1 MQPQNDEERTNE
13 EAVLDSRTGDEL
25 VEASD
30 NSSEFKAEYELSFEA
45 QSAPKDSIKFYEQ
58 LRLRKNEL
66 E

>member
-45 QSAPKDSIKFYEQ
+45 QSAPKDSIKFYE
-58 LRLRKNEL
+58 
-66 E
+66 